1 VCVPGG
7 RRKALADVLA
17 LGGAP
22 RRPPGLP
29 GTAMPLAVI
38 VDDRVDVRARPR
50 SAAQDVFRGLKM

>member
-7 RRKALADVLA
+7 RKKALADVLG

-22 RRPPGLP
+22 RRPAGLP

-38 VDDRVDVRARPR
+38 VDDRVDVRTPPLRCKIVKSP
-50 SAAQDVFRGLKM
+50 GL

>member
-38 VDDRVDVRARPR
+38 VDDRVDVRAPPLRR
-50 SAAQDVFRGLKM
+50 SRWV